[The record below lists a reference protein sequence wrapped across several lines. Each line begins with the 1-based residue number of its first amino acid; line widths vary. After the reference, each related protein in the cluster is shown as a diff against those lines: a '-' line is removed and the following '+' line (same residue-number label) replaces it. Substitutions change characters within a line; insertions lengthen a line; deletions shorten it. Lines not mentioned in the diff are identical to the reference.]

1 MGTQNLTSGFDNS
14 FLTFVVGGRGDGEWQ
29 KKKKRGK
36 ERELKQDV
44 AYNPSEAPRWSREPA
59 SVLNVVSVLGNII
72 ILN

>member
-14 FLTFVVGGRGDGEWQ
+14 SLTFGVGRSGK
-29 KKKKRGK
+29 KKKKR
-36 ERELKQDV
+36 RELNQDV
-44 AYNPSEAPRWSREPA
+44 AFNPSEAPRWSGEPA